1 MIEVRFHGRGGQG
14 AVTAARL
21 LVEAAFLEG
30 KYGQA
35 FPFFGAER
43 RGAPILAFA
52 RIDDKPIRTRTQ
64 VYEPSHVVVLDPTLL
79 EVTNVAAGLK
89 TGGVVVVNAKE
100 APTGL
105 PAAKL
110 AIVDAT
116 GIALETLGAPI
127 TNTAILGAL
136 ARATKLV
143 SLDSLEKA
151 VRGYFGDKLAEK
163 NVAAVRAA
171 YERTKLLWEDRRG

>member
-43 RGAPILAFA
+43 RGAPIVAFA

-89 TGGVVVVNAKE
+89 AGGIVVVNAKE

-105 PAAKL
+105 PAGRL
-110 AIVDAT
+110 AVVDAT

-143 SLDSLEKA
+143 SLDSLVRA
-151 VRGYFGDKLAEK
+151 VGNYFGDKLAEK
-163 NVAAVRAA
+163 NIAAVRVA
-171 YERTKLLWEDRRG
+171 YERTKLL